1 MDCGAS
7 SLAIICR
14 YYGKAIS
21 LARIRQLVHTGLDG
35 TSLKAICEGANELGL
50 AARAV
55 KASPAGLGQLPLPA
69 IVHWDGNHWV
79 VLYDVDDGHVRISD
93 PAVGKRRMTR
103 AEFEEKWSGYAALFD
118 YTDRF
123 AANPEA
129 RPGIAWLFPFFRPYS
144 QPAGAGGGARADRE
158 PAADGHPRLHPGHRR
173 SRAGRARRARCST
186 C

>member
-7 SLAIICR
+7 SLAIVCR

-35 TSLKAICEGANELGL
+35 ASLKAICEGANELGL

-55 KASPAGLGQLPLPA
+55 KASPAGLDQMPLPA

-79 VLYDVDDGHVRISD
+79 VLYDVDDSHVKISD

-103 AEFEEKWSGYAALFD
+103 DEFEREVERLRGALRL
-118 YTDRF
+118 YRSL
-123 AANPEA
+123 
-129 RPGIAWLFPFFRPYS
+129 RRQS
-144 QPAGAGGGARADRE
+144 RGAGRVSPGSSRSSSRTRACCSR
-158 PAADGHPRLHPGHRR
+158 PRR
-173 SRAGRARRARCST
+173 SR
-186 C
+186 